1 MAEVGIEKIEGRAE
15 NPRLNVVFV
24 HGLGGDARKTWLY
37 EQRRAES
44 RFRLKLF
51 RGAVKQEIETKS
63 CFWPEWLA
71 EDMSGLAVY
80 SLDYPA
86 DRMGWNAGWPIEA
99 AAVAVLDRLMKNP
112 NLRKSDAPIV

>member
-1 MAEVGIEKIEGRAE
+1 MAEVGIEKIEVSAE

-44 RFRLKLF
+44 RFGLKWF
-51 RGAVKQEIETKS
+51 RGAGKQEIETKS

-71 EDMSGLAVY
+71 
-80 SLDYPA
+80 
-86 DRMGWNAGWPIEA
+86 RI
-99 AAVAVLDRLMKNP
+99 
-112 NLRKSDAPIV
+112 